1 MRFIKLLCAAA
12 AVGALAACSS
22 VNTKLV
28 HDTVLPEYSPAANM
42 GDVLDVWAACKKG
55 SQKWTETKDNQS
67 IVVRFECT
75 AQDMLTL
82 NKTVLDN
89 SKTIKRMRHLFEFE
103 TIKYRAEFLVNADN
117 TGFTVKGL
125 YNDFVWKDGKR
136 QQPTPTSCSLPTTAR
151 LPPIRCKAPIPPKNL
166 PTQPSATPRFSV
178 RPTLKCGK
186 DNNKP
191 RLSPRSFPFSG
202 FLLPY
207 KAFQ

>member
-28 HDTVLPEYSPAANM
+28 HDTVLSEYSPAANM

-125 YNDFVWKDGKR
+125 YNDFVWKDGKKATTDADFLQLAYDGTLATDSLQSADTPEKLTYAAERYAQILGPAYLEMR
-136 QQPTPTSCSLPTTAR
+136 QGQ
-151 LPPIRCKAPIPPKNL
+151 
-166 PTQPSATPRFSV
+166 
-178 RPTLKCGK
+178 
-186 DNNKP
+186 
-191 RLSPRSFPFSG
+191 
-202 FLLPY
+202 
-207 KAFQ
+207 